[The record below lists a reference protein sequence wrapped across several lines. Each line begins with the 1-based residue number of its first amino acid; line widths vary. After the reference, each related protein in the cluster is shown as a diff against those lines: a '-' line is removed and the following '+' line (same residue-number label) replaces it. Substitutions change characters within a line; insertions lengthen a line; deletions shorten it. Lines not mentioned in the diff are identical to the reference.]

1 MTIKQS
7 QDMDSSSILG
17 PVYPFQLQ
25 RQGGGR
31 GRGESVE
38 ERLGQEV
45 KFLRP

>member
-1 MTIKQS
+1 MAIKQS

-38 ERLGQEV
+38 RLGQEV
-45 KFLRP
+45 KFLPP